1 MRLRRFTART
11 AADAMALVR
20 RELGPDAV
28 IISTETADNG
38 ATTVTAALENDDD
51 GDLARDFAVA
61 AGGGPSEDTLPF
73 DAAELIA
80 EALTAHGT
88 PPRLAEKIL
97 MASLELIDAA
107 NPLPALA
114 GALDAVF
121 GFQPLD
127 SRSRLGGGDGGGRPL
142 MLVGPPGAG
151 KTIAVAKLAARAVL
165 ERRRVRVLS
174 TDTVR
179 AGGIEQLEAFTRLM
193 ALPLHRID
201 GEAQLAAALA
211 EAAARSAGPGDPA
224 ALIDTAGI
232 NPYNA
237 SDRDE
242 LAAFIAAADAEPV
255 LVLPAGGDL
264 YDSVEL
270 AEAFADLGCR
280 RMIVTRVDMVR
291 RLGSVLAVAEA
302 ARLGFSDIGIS
313 ANVADGL
320 IPLNP
325 VALAR
330 LLMPDVAAAIPP
342 HDTPPHRTTTP
353 ERVLP

>member
-28 IISTETADNG
+28 IVSTETADNG
-38 ATTVTAALENDDD
+38 AATVTAALENDDD

-61 AGGGPSEDTLPF
+61 AGGGLSEDTLPL

-97 MASLELIDAA
+97 MASLELLDAA
-107 NPLPALA
+107 NPLPAMA

-127 SRSRLGGGDGGGRPL
+127 GRAYLSGDGGARPL

-165 ERRRVRVLS
+165 GRRRVRVLS

-201 GEAQLAAALA
+201 GEAQLAAVLA
-211 EAAARSAGPGDPA
+211 DAAARSAGPGDPA

-237 SDRDE
+237 SDRGE

-302 ARLGFSDIGIS
+302 ARLGFSEIGIS

-330 LLMPDVAAAIPP
+330 LLMPDVAAVAPP
-342 HDTPPHRTTTP
+342 HDTPPHRTTSP

>member
-11 AADAMALVR
+11 AAEAMALVR

-28 IISTETADNG
+28 IVSTESADTG

-51 GDLARDFAVA
+51 ADLARDFAAAAA
-61 AGGGPSEDTLPF
+61 AGQSADSALPPL

-80 EALTAHGT
+80 EAVTAHGT

-97 MASLELIDAA
+97 MASLELLADAA
-107 NPLPALA
+107 DPLPALA

-127 SRSRLGGGDGGGRPL
+127 DRRRDGGQPL

-165 ERRRVRVLS
+165 ARRRIHVLS

-211 EAAARSAGPGDPA
+211 DAAALSAGPGDPA

-330 LLMPDVAAAIPP
+330 LLMPDAAATVTPP
-342 HDTPPHRTTTP
+342 RHDAPPHRTTTP